1 MEREPMEE
9 LTTSEALLM
18 KCIWTIGGDVPLA
31 DLGDEVEKRFGKK
44 WKRTTIRTFLTH
56 MEAKQFIQI
65 YQVGRNSFIKVL
77 IKEDCYREEQVQKMK
92 EMWFDGSMSKF
103 VSAMYQGNP
112 MSEEDRNAIRKLLD
126 NAKED

>member
-1 MEREPMEE
+1 
-9 LTTSEALLM
+9 
-18 KCIWTIGGDVPLA
+18 
-31 DLGDEVEKRFGKK
+31 
-44 WKRTTIRTFLTH
+44 
-56 MEAKQFIQI
+56 
-65 YQVGRNSFIKVL
+65 
-77 IKEDCYREEQVQKMK
+77 MK